1 MKRFTSSTLKFA
13 LLLSAIL
20 IIAALVIVLSAEILW
35 FQELGYLGTLSRRL
49 LWEFALLV
57 VVTGLSLWFALG
69 NLHLAER
76 WKWPN
81 KNSTREVHQLS
92 VEVDIPNSR
101 PLKLPWLLILVCGF
115 HLIIGLMLLYYSQ
128 TAIRIWT
135 PDFNL
140 PQVIPP
146 LPLAFNLSS
155 LPRLLPQ
162 IAENSWK
169 FAVTALIFGL
179 LAYKPRFWIRAIAI
193 VFSII
198 FGMAVSGN
206 WMRVL
211 QYFYALPFDQVDPQ
225 FQIDL
230 EFYVFQIPFWRL
242 LDFWLGGLCLYTL
255 VAVLLTYLLAGNS
268 LTEGKFPG
276 FSRNQLRHLYGLSG
290 AMMLVVSIRHW
301 LARYELVNS
310 PYGVVYGA
318 SFTDIHVR
326 LPFETLHAIFAL
338 LIAVWLFYKAIQ
350 PPKDKWRSLR
360 KKRPY
365 VPFSAWPFY
374 LYLGFLILGL
384 IMMQATQ
391 SLIVQP
397 NELARETPYLKR
409 SIAFTRNAFNLDT
422 IEPVQL
428 DGVGAL
434 NEEEL
439 KENALTI
446 DNIRVWDTRPL
457 LKTNRQLQQIRLYYA
472 FPNADYDRYSILT
485 NGGDQS
491 STKLQQVMIAAR
503 ELNYDEVPAE
513 AKTWVNKHLVYT
525 HGYGFTLSPVNSV
538 ASGGLPYYFVKDI
551 GNDLSE
557 ESLRTSS
564 EAIRESIPIN
574 IPRIY
579 YGELSNTYIMTNGKV
594 KELDF
599 PRGQDNAYNTYD
611 GKGGISIGS
620 WTQRI
625 LFSAYLRDWQ
635 MLFTRNFTPDTRLLF
650 RRNINQRV
658 RRLAP
663 FLRFDRN
670 PYLVTAD
677 GGDTNLEGE
686 SISLYWM
693 IDAYT
698 TSDRYPYSDPGQRN
712 FNYIRNSVKIVVDAY
727 NGDVDFYIADPSDPI
742 VKTWNHI
749 FPNLFKPLAEMPPD
763 LHRHIRYPED
773 MFSTQ
778 SERLLTYH
786 MTDPQVFYNREDQW
800 RIPQEIYGDKQ
811 QPVAPYYLIMKL
823 PTGSSEEFILFHV
836 YTPTSRNNLI
846 GGLFARSDG
855 ENYGKLLMFELPKQR
870 LIYGPEQIEA
880 LINQTP
886 SISQQISLW
895 NRKGSSV
902 IQGNLLVIPID
913 QSLLYIEPLYLEAT
927 ENSLP
932 TLTRVIA
939 AYEDKIVMKP
949 SLEEALDGIFDKEN

>member
-1 MKRFTSSTLKFA
+1 M
-13 LLLSAIL
+13 
-20 IIAALVIVLSAEILW
+20 
-35 FQELGYLGTLSRRL
+35 
-49 LWEFALLV
+49 
-57 VVTGLSLWFALG
+57 
-69 NLHLAER
+69 
-76 WKWPN
+76 
-81 KNSTREVHQLS
+81 
-92 VEVDIPNSR
+92 
-101 PLKLPWLLILVCGF
+101 
-115 HLIIGLMLLYYSQ
+115 
-128 TAIRIWT
+128 
-135 PDFNL
+135 
-140 PQVIPP
+140 
-146 LPLAFNLSS
+146 
-155 LPRLLPQ
+155 
-162 IAENSWK
+162 
-169 FAVTALIFGL
+169 
-179 LAYKPRFWIRAIAI
+179 
-193 VFSII
+193 
-198 FGMAVSGN
+198 
-206 WMRVL
+206 
-211 QYFYALPFDQVDPQ
+211 
-225 FQIDL
+225 
-230 EFYVFQIPFWRL
+230 FQIPFWRL

-255 VAVLLTYLLAGNS
+255 VAVLLTYLLAANS

-276 FSRNQLRHLYGLSG
+276 FSRIQLRHLYGLSG
-290 AMMLVVSIRHW
+290 AMMVVVSIRHW

-326 LPFETLHAIFAL
+326 LPFETLYAVFGL
-338 LIAVWLFYKAIQ
+338 VIAVWLFYKVIQ
-350 PPKDKWRSLR
+350 APKTKWRSLR
-360 KKRPY
+360 KKQPY

-428 DGVGAL
+428 DGIGAL
-434 NEEEL
+434 NEAEL

-472 FPNADYDRYSILT
+472 FPAADYDRYSILT
-485 NGGDQS
+485 NAGEQS

-551 GNDLSE
+551 GNDRSE

-620 WTQRI
+620 WTRRL

-635 MLFTRNFTPDTRLLF
+635 MLFTRNFTSDTRLLF

-670 PYLVTAD
+670 PYLVAAD
-677 GGDTNLEGE
+677 GGDTNLKGE

-727 NGDVDFYIADPSDPI
+727 NGDVDFYIADSSDPI
-742 VKTWNHI
+742 VKTWSHI
-749 FPNLFKPLAEMPPD
+749 FPNLFKPLAEMPAD
-763 LHRHIRYPED
+763 LRRHIRYPED

-949 SLEEALDGIFDKEN
+949 SLKEALDGIFQKEN